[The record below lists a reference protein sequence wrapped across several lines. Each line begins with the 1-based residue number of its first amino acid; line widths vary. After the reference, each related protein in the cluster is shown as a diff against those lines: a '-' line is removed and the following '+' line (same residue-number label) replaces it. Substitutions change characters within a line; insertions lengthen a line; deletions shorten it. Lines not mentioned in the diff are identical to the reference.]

1 MLRAMKQRALSAAV
15 ADSVTN
21 SSRDSPTVSLS
32 EPATQP
38 APLET
43 TDQPAGVPASLSD
56 VPKATETGRLDQLRP
71 QELLRVQEAAPP
83 SGEKARLSE
92 APGGKKSL
100 SKLHYLRGAAPKDIP
115 VPLSHSVNGKS
126 KPWEPFMAEEFAHQ
140 FHESVLQSTQKAL
153 QKHKGSSA
161 LLSAEQ
167 NHKVDASVHYNIP
180 ELQSSSRV
188 PLPQHNGQQEPLTGR
203 KGLPLQEADQDSEE
217 DTEEDS
223 EEEAEEVPRRPW
235 QGIEAIFEAYQEHI
249 EEQNLERQVLQTQC
263 RRLEAQNYSLS
274 LTAEQLSHSMA
285 ELRSQKQKMV
295 SERERL
301 QAELDHLRKCLA
313 LPAMHWPRGYFKGYP
328 R

>member
-15 ADSVTN
+15 ADSVTTN

-43 TDQPAGVPASLSD
+43 DQPAGVPASLSD
-56 VPKATETGRLDQLRP
+56 VPKAVETGRLEQLRP
-71 QELLRVQEAAPP
+71 QELLRVQEPAPP

-92 APGGKKSL
+92 APGGKKNL
-100 SKLHYLRGAAPKDIP
+100 SMLHYLRGAAPKDIP
-115 VPLSHSVNGKS
+115 VPLSHSINGKS

-161 LLSAEQ
+161 LLCAEQ
-167 NHKVDASVHYNIP
+167 NHKVDTSVHYNIP
-180 ELQSSSRV
+180 ELQASSRAPV
-188 PLPQHNGQQEPLTGR
+188 PQHNGQEPPTGR
-203 KGLPLQEADQDSEE
+203 KGPPMQEADQDSEE
-217 DTEEDS
+217 DS
-223 EEEAEEVPRRPW
+223 EEEAEEAPRHQW

-313 LPAMHWPRGYFKGYP
+313 LPTMHWPRGYFKGYP

>member
-1 MLRAMKQRALSAAV
+1 MLRAMKQKALSAAV
-15 ADSVTN
+15 ADPLR
-21 SSRDSPTVSLS
+21 SSPRDSPAVSLS
-32 EPATQP
+32 EPATQQ
-38 APLET
+38 ASLET
-43 TDQPAGVPASLSD
+43 EKPVGVAASLSD
-56 VPKATETGRLDQLRP
+56 VAKATEPGRLEQLRP
-71 QELLRVQEAAPP
+71 QELSRVQEPVAP

-92 APGGKKSL
+92 ASGGKKSL
-100 SKLHYLRGAAPKDIP
+100 SLLHHIRGPAPKDVP
-115 VPLSHSVNGKS
+115 VPLSHSINGKS

-153 QKHKGSSA
+153 QKHKGSA
-161 LLSAEQ
+161 AVLSAEQ
-167 NHKVDASVHYNIP
+167 SHKVDASVHYNIP
-180 ELQSSSRV
+180 ELQSSSRLA
-188 PLPQHNGQQEPLTGR
+188 PPQHNGQEAPPGR
-203 KGLPLQEADQDSEE
+203 KGPLPQEMDQDSGEDEDDGEEEE
-217 DTEEDS
+217 DEP
-223 EEEAEEVPRRPW
+223 PRRKW

-263 RRLEAQNYSLS
+263 RRLEAQHYSLS

-285 ELRSQKQKMV
+285 ELRSQKQKVV